1 MIQYTPMFEDG
12 TILDTEMF
20 ERALPPYLAHDLE
33 AYKKGLAEK
42 SSLLDC
48 LWGELY
54 GSINIAEIND
64 GFITPTQAQY
74 LRDKYLWGKD
84 VSL

>member
-1 MIQYTPMFEDG
+1 MIQYASMHGGANIINE
-12 TILDTEMF
+12 EMF
-20 ERALPPYLAHDLE
+20 EKALPPYLAHDLE
-33 AYKKGLAEK
+33 AYKKGLVEK

-84 VSL
+84 V

>member
-1 MIQYTPMFEDG
+1 MNMHECN
-12 TILDTEMF
+12 
-20 ERALPPYLAHDLE
+20 LPPYLAHDLE
-33 AYKKGLAEK
+33 AYKKGLAEH
-42 SSLLDC
+42 SHLLDC

-64 GFITPTQAQY
+64 NAITHEQAQY

-84 VSL
+84 V

>member
-1 MIQYTPMFEDG
+1 MIQYTPMLNDG

-64 GFITPTQAQY
+64 GFISPTQSQY

-84 VSL
+84 V

>member
-1 MIQYTPMFEDG
+1 MSQMFECN
-12 TILDTEMF
+12 
-20 ERALPPYLAHDLE
+20 LPPYLARDLE
-33 AYKKGLAEK
+33 AWKRGVEER
-42 SSLLDC
+42 SHLLDC

-64 GFITPTQAQY
+64 AAITREQAEY

-84 VSL
+84 V

>member
-48 LWGELY
+48 LWGDRK
-54 GSINIAEIND
+54 S
-64 GFITPTQAQY
+64 
-74 LRDKYLWGKD
+74 
-84 VSL
+84 VV

>member
-1 MIQYTPMFEDG
+1 MIQYTPMLNDG

>member
-20 ERALPPYLAHDLE
+20 EKALPPYLAHDLE

-64 GFITPTQAQY
+64 GFISPAQAQY
-74 LRDKYLWGKD
+74 LRDKYLWGKA
-84 VSL
+84 V

>member
-33 AYKKGLAEK
+33 AYKKAYPNYPLKRE
-42 SSLLDC
+42 
-48 LWGELY
+48 
-54 GSINIAEIND
+54 
-64 GFITPTQAQY
+64 
-74 LRDKYLWGKD
+74 
-84 VSL
+84 

>member
-20 ERALPPYLAHDLE
+20 EKALPPYLAHDLE

>member
-20 ERALPPYLAHDLE
+20 EKALPPYLAHDLE

-54 GSINIAEIND
+54 GSINIAAIND

-84 VSL
+84 V

>member
-1 MIQYTPMFEDG
+1 MIQYATMSEDG

-84 VSL
+84 V

>member
-1 MIQYTPMFEDG
+1 MIQYTPMLNDG
-12 TILDTEMF
+12 TILDPEMF
-20 ERALPPYLAHDLE
+20 EKALPPYLAHDLE

-84 VSL
+84 V

>member
-1 MIQYTPMFEDG
+1 MIYCQRMVKTMN
-12 TILDTEMF
+12 EMF
-20 ERALPPYLAHDLE
+20 ECNLPPYLAHDLE
-33 AYKKGLAEK
+33 AWKRGVEEH
-42 SSLLDC
+42 SHLLDC

-64 GFITPTQAQY
+64 AAITREQAEY

-84 VSL
+84 V

>member
-84 VSL
+84 VSV

>member
-1 MIQYTPMFEDG
+1 MN
-12 TILDTEMF
+12 EMF
-20 ERALPPYLAHDLE
+20 ELNLPPYLAHDLE
-33 AYKKGLAEK
+33 AWKKGVEEN
-42 SSLLDC
+42 SRMLDC

-64 GFITPTQAQY
+64 GAITRDQAQY

-84 VSL
+84 A